1 MKDIYNPMAR
11 FHPSNKIDDTAI
23 IHDCVDIGQNNIIG
37 PYTVIGSNGEIR
49 GAKEFRGRVTIGD
62 GNIISELVTIQRPQQ
77 ASGATRIGD
86 NNIIMAHTHI
96 GHDVIIG
103 NNCEICTGT
112 IVGGYVRVGDNA
124 KLKLGTT
131 IRNRKNIGQDSLIGL
146 GACVVK
152 DVAPGVTVVGNPA
165 RELK

>member
-1 MKDIYNPMAR
+1 MNDIYNPMAR

-49 GAKEFRGRVTIGD
+49 GAKEFHGRVTIGN
-62 GNIISELVTIQRPQQ
+62 GNVISEIVTIQRPQ
-77 ASGATRIGD
+77 AAGSATKIGD
-86 NNIIMAHTHI
+86 NNIIMAHSHI
-96 GHDVIIG
+96 GHDATIG

-112 IVGGYVRVGDNA
+112 IVGGHVNIGDGA

-131 IRNRKNIGQDSLIGL
+131 IRNRKEIGSNALVGL